1 MPILAIPRQFDK
13 ILLATFLRLET
24 EMDCPKCAPEL
35 ETKTLG
41 DDIKLERCRTCFGL
55 LAKGFMLE
63 KMGTEFMAE
72 TFLDIGSASIGKKFD
87 KVEDIQ
93 CTHCKVDMDMDKI
106 VDPHQTHIWMECCP
120 SCNRIFLDA
129 GEFSDLKYETFS
141 DKIKGLL
148 KGRRH

>member
-1 MPILAIPRQFDK
+1 MPILAIPRQFGK
-13 ILLATFLRLET
+13 ILLAAFLRLET

-72 TFLDIGSASIGKKFD
+72 TFLDIGSASIGKKF
-87 KVEDIQ
+87 EDIQ
-93 CTHCKVDMDMDKI
+93 CTHCKVDMDKI

>member
-1 MPILAIPRQFDK
+1 
-13 ILLATFLRLET
+13 
-24 EMDCPKCAPEL
+24 MDCPKCAPEL

-72 TFLDIGSASIGKKFD
+72 TFLDIGSASIGKKF
-87 KVEDIQ
+87 EDIQ
-93 CTHCKVDMDMDKI
+93 CTHCKVDMDKI

>member
-1 MPILAIPRQFDK
+1 MPILAIPSQFDK
-13 ILLATFLRLET
+13 TLLATFLPLET
-24 EMDCPKCAPEL
+24 ETDCPKCAPEL

-63 KMGTEFMAE
+63 KMRTEFMAE
-72 TFLDIGSASIGKKFD
+72 TFLDIGSASIGKKSD

-93 CTHCKVDMDMDKI
+93 WPHCKVDMDKI

-120 SCNRIFLDA
+120 SCDRIFLDA

-141 DKIKGLL
+141 DKIKGFL

>member
-1 MPILAIPRQFDK
+1 M
-13 ILLATFLRLET
+13 
-24 EMDCPKCAPEL
+24 
-35 ETKTLG
+35 LG
-41 DDIKLERCRTCFGL
+41 
-55 LAKGFMLE
+55 
-63 KMGTEFMAE
+63 KMRTEFMAE

-93 CTHCKVDMDMDKI
+93 CTHCKVDMDKI

-120 SCNRIFLDA
+120 SSDRIFLDA